1 MVEFINKNFSKNFP
15 FSYDN
20 SEVIINRITKYFI
33 DFKCGSQ
40 TYSVWFDNDY
50 SKFGLLIDGV
60 EYIPNWNESSEHFK
74 DRITIPLHNEYI
86 KRITENL

>member
-1 MVEFINKNFSKNFP
+1 MVEFINKNFSKKFP

-40 TYSVWFDNDY
+40 TYSVWFD
-50 SKFGLLIDGV
+50 KFKV
-60 EYIPNWNESSEHFK
+60 WFTY
-74 DRITIPLHNEYI
+74 
-86 KRITENL
+86 